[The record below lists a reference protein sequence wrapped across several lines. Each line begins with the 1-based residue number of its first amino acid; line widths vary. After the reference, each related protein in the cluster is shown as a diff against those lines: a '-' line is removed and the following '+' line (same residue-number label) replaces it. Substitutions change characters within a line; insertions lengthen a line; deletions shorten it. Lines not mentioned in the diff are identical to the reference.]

1 MSALDKFNERMK
13 GVRQSKMAIPLGL
26 ILALIVTVS
35 LTLISYLWVSQILCF
50 LPMLVALL
58 AYGIPTYFGL
68 KDRKKLAIYGLGL
81 FLVIGLSL
89 GAALYATID
98 NFEPTPLSSDDN
110 SLIAGSVTPSNGVP
124 GDAFD
129 FTVTLASTSGNPD
142 VRVMLINNWGDGT
155 GDRNLSMSTTSDAND
170 TLWVYNLTLN
180 DMEEGV
186 YYYNFLLENDTA
198 SVTTTQSFGPVNAE
212 MGKVFSNSMI
222 SGVMVSFLNIAVLFY
237 ILVLLTWWMDRSKKK
252 IFEMEQKRGKPKE
265 KKVVDEKFVCS
276 DCGADVPADSDKC
289 PGCGAKFDDDDEII
303 CPQCSTKL
311 LKTDTKCWNCGRKL

>member
-1 MSALDKFNERMK
+1 MSVLDKFNERMK

-26 ILALIVTVS
+26 ILTLIVTVS

-50 LPMLVALL
+50 LPMLVAFL

-68 KDRKKLAIYGLGL
+68 KDRKKLAMFGLGL

-110 SLIAGSVTPSNGVP
+110 SLIAGMATPLKGVP

-142 VRVMLINNWGDGT
+142 VRVVLINNWGDGT

-186 YYYNFLLENDTA
+186 YYYNFILENDTA
-198 SVTTTQSFGPVNAE
+198 SVTTAQSFGPVNAD
-212 MGKVFSNSMI
+212 MGKVFSNSTI

-252 IFEMEQKRGKPKE
+252 LFEMEQKRGKPKE
-265 KKVVDEKFVCS
+265 KKAVDEKFVCS

-289 PGCGAKFDDDDEII
+289 PGCGAKFDDDEIK
-303 CPQCSTKL
+303 CPQCSSKL